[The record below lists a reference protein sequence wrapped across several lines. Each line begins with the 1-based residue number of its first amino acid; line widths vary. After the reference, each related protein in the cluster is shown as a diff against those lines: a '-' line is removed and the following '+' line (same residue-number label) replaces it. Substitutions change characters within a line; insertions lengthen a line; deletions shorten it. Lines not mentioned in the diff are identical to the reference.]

1 LQGDVRAL
9 RRTVAATKS
18 SFSINDIGSVRQG
31 LEEDKLRRDR
41 DAAAA
46 AAEVAEGKTN
56 AGITAEVEKRALLDP
71 EYQQALSKGDTG
83 GMKTAKDRMYSE
95 IQNRQK
101 PAAKTPAAAKAPADT
116 AQVDWDK
123 KWAKL
128 QSGQSLVGLDGK
140 TYTKK

>member
-1 LQGDVRAL
+1 
-9 RRTVAATKS
+9 
-18 SFSINDIGSVRQG
+18 
-31 LEEDKLRRDR
+31 
-41 DAAAA
+41 
-46 AAEVAEGKTN
+46 
-56 AGITAEVEKRALLDP
+56 
-71 EYQQALSKGDTG
+71 
-83 GMKTAKDRMYSE
+83 MKTAKDRMYSE